1 MSHSSL
7 VPFKFEFDEDGTVT
21 VWQTSEEQTRRV
33 EDTSYRPRMYV
44 TTTGPAAPSRAE
56 TAGLLEELP
65 LVDAVSE
72 VQRRPSWRRDSES
85 VLAVDIDGPP
95 SAVSRVARQ
104 LHTWETPG
112 TYRCFNVDFSPQFRY
127 CLERDIDPTPPST
140 LPTLSLG
147 VDLMDVSNPPL
158 DSIEI
163 DGTTHTGSPTEI
175 LDRVTAAIDERDPD
189 VFVVDT
195 AELVPTLFEMADVYG
210 YDDFTLGREPGWTQ
224 LAGKSTYTSYGR
236 VGHSPARYD
245 IPGRVIVNRAN
256 TFFFDESN
264 LDGCLDLVERSR
276 KPLQELAWASIGN
289 VLTAIQIREACSRNV
304 LVQWKSWRPERFK
317 TMRQLHEADRGGFTF
332 APDVGLHEDVHE
344 LDFSSLYPNIIVT
357 RNISPETVRCDCHDR
372 DDVPGLG
379 YSICDEPGYLP
390 DVLEPIISDRDEI
403 KDALA
408 EAATEAADPECI
420 RRLEG
425 RSAAL
430 KWILVSCFGYQG
442 FSNAKFGRIECHE
455 SINAFAREILL
466 DAKDVLE
473 QNGWEIVHGIVDS
486 LWVTPMSDVEQTPLP
501 ELCVDLSES
510 TEIRLEY
517 EDAYD
522 WIAFCLMRDSEAGAL
537 TKYFG
542 RVRGRNEYKYRG
554 IECRQRSTPPF
565 VADAQRDLIETLDTH
580 REPEAVCERL
590 QYWRGQ
596 LRRGDVGPDE
606 LVIDNRVSKRR
617 EQYTHATRNVAAFE
631 RAATMGLDISP
642 GESLSYIVVDD
653 SHETADRVRLT
664 AEAGERYDTAFYD
677 NLLIRAAV
685 SVLSPLGWREQRIR
699 AYCAET
705 TRTTLRSFASK

>member
-1 MSHSSL
+1 MSHTSL

-21 VWQTSEEQTRRV
+21 IWQTSGRQTRWV

-44 TTTGPAAPSRAE
+44 ATTGPAAPNRAE
-56 TAGLLEELP
+56 IADLLEELP

-72 VQRRPSWRRDSES
+72 VEQRPSWRRGPEP

-163 DGTTHTGSPTEI
+163 DGTTHSGSPAEI

-189 VFVVDT
+189 VLVVDT
-195 AELVPTLFEMADVYG
+195 VELIPTLFEMADECEYG
-210 YDDFTLGREPGWTQ
+210 DFALGREPGWTQ

-289 VLTAIQIREACSRNV
+289 VLTAIQIREAHSRDV

-332 APDVGLHEDVHE
+332 APDVGFHEDVHE

-372 DDVPGLG
+372 SDVPGLG

-390 DVLEPIISDRDEI
+390 DVLEPIISDRDDI

-425 RSAAL
+425 RSDAL

-455 SINAFAREILL
+455 AINAFAREILL

-486 LWVTPMSDVEQTPLP
+486 LWVTPMSDVEQTPLSNLCT
-501 ELCVDLSES
+501 ELSKT

-522 WIAFCLMRDSEAGAL
+522 WIAFCPMRDSEAGAL

-542 RVRGRNEYKYRG
+542 RVAGRDEYKYRG

-565 VADAQRDLIETLDTH
+565 ISDAQRDLIETLDTH

-596 LRRGDVGPDE
+596 LRRSGVDPDE

-617 EQYTHATRNVAAFE
+617 EQYTHATRNVAALE

-677 NLLIRAAV
+677 DLLIRAAV